1 MFIQFLIKVWSL
13 FGEIWDLLEI
23 QKPWFRIECIA
34 KMKVEDSQ
42 DARNIDK
49 KSHRKCDEKT
59 YPKNRPIFHPKW
71 SKIEKKMRSQ
81 MHQTFNAF
89 LDAFLI
95 ENCFLK
101 LMQKWPQI
109 ESPRGVQRTTFWTNL
124 SQLEP
129 TWPTWS
135 QLGPTWPNIGPRW
148 ANFEPTWSQLGA
160 NLEPTWTNL
169 EPTLANLMPTW
180 ANLKPTWANLGPT

>member
-109 ESPRGVQRTTFWTNL
+109 ESPRGVQRTSFSL
-124 SQLEP
+124 PEP
-129 TWPTWS
+129 L
-135 QLGPTWPNIGPRW
+135 LGSAWRPRDPRN
-148 ANFEPTWSQLGA
+148 AAEEAQTPLREPEA
-160 NLEPTWTNL
+160 
-169 EPTLANLMPTW
+169 
-180 ANLKPTWANLGPT
+180 LKIIKNHRKIIEKPQKNH